1 MNKRAHIPHSTHQS
15 SPLYVAECEVPL
27 PQSPE
32 NEDESDMPKNYVT
45 DPITD
50 QEITFAHLLLSGTM
64 NDREA
69 AEAAGLNPTTAA
81 YTKSKPR
88 VRDYMDQHR
97 AAVKE
102 KMVADEAEALRNLN
116 LIRDQFLDR
125 LWELARLSPAE
136 TRGSIAGQI
145 KAMAMIG
152 AVVGLLPSRLNDRRP
167 SSTPGQSE
175 SPAIKAQMY
184 VAEWRRQN
192 QGQATEPAESVTAT
206 EAQPASPPLPEPP
219 DTTANDAPSAGGEDN
234 SFTDPKGVSWV
245 PNAIGPDLD
254 TYPNTTSSFRPPFP
268 PGKRRF
274 GPGR

>member
-1 MNKRAHIPHSTHQS
+1 
-15 SPLYVAECEVPL
+15 
-27 PQSPE
+27 
-32 NEDESDMPKNYVT
+32 MPKNYVT

-102 KMVADEAEALRNLN
+102 KMVAEEAEALRNLT
-116 LIRDQFLDR
+116 LIREQFLDR

-152 AVVGLLPSRLNDRRP
+152 AVVGILPSRLNDRRP
-167 SSTPGQSE
+167 SSAPGQPE

-192 QGQATEPAESVTAT
+192 QDQATVPAE
-206 EAQPASPPLPEPP
+206 
-219 DTTANDAPSAGGEDN
+219 PSAGGEDN

-254 TYPNTTSSFRPPFP
+254 TYPNTTSSFRSPFP
-268 PGKRRF
+268 PGRRRF